1 MAEEWYAV
9 ILGLSGPFQNWEGL
23 QLPKSMAE
31 QKDGRSQ
38 RANVI
43 KMGNGL
49 EEGGLAVRIDLTQT
63 LHLGQMLAIKRFA
76 DPR

>member
-1 MAEEWYAV
+1 
-9 ILGLSGPFQNWEGL
+9 
-23 QLPKSMAE
+23 MAE

-38 RANVI
+38 RANII
-43 KMGNGL
+43 KMGNGW
-49 EEGGLAVRIDLTQT
+49 EEYGLAVRIDLIQT